1 LPGPLRFGNLGLAVV
16 ISSSTEERA
25 MDPAYLELHAKGI
38 LMERVRGA
46 LQILRSCVICPRMC
60 KVNRLEGQLGYCRTG
75 RLAKVSSFSP
85 HFGEESPLVGRGGS
99 GTIFFTHC
107 NLLCIF
113 CQNYD
118 ISHLGIGEE
127 VDAGLLARMM
137 IRLQE
142 QGCHNINFVTPTHVV
157 PQILEAL
164 PLAIEGGL
172 RVPLVYNTGGY
183 DRVETLRLLEGV
195 VDIYMPDIKFLD
207 RRTAQR
213 MCNAPDYPETVKAA
227 IREMHRQV
235 GDLRTDPEGIA
246 TRGLLVRHL
255 VMPEGLAQ
263 TREAMEFLADEIS
276 KETYVNVMDQY
287 RPCGEAHSHRD
298 LSRRIT
304 REEYAEALEA
314 ARRAGL
320 HRLDSRER
328 PLIFRIW

>member
-1 LPGPLRFGNLGLAVV
+1 M
-16 ISSSTEERA
+16 E
-25 MDPAYLELHAKGI
+25 PAYLELHAQGN
-38 LMERVRGA
+38 LADRVRTA
-46 LQILRSCVICPRMC
+46 LHVLRSCVICPRMC
-60 KVNRLEGQLGYCRTG
+60 KVNRLEGELGFCRTG
-75 RLAKVSSFSP
+75 RLAMVSSFNP
-85 HFGEESPLVGRGGS
+85 HFGEEAPLVGRGGS

-107 NLLCIF
+107 NLLCLF

-118 ISHLGIGEE
+118 ISHLGIGDE

-142 QGCHNINFVTPTHVV
+142 EGCHNINFVTPTHVV

-164 PLAIEGGL
+164 PLAIQGGL

-207 RRTAQR
+207 SETAGR
-213 MCNAPDYPETVKAA
+213 LCNAPDYPETVRAA

-235 GDLRTDPEGIA
+235 GDLVTDRDGIA
-246 TRGLLVRHL
+246 ERGLLVRHL
-255 VMPEGLAQ
+255 VMPAGLAQ
-263 TREAMEFLADEIS
+263 TRKAMEFLANEIS

-287 RPCGEAHSHRD
+287 RPCGEAHTHPD

-304 REEYAEALEA
+304 QQEYLEAVEA
-314 ARRAGL
+314 ARKSGL

-328 PLIFRIW
+328 PRILRIW